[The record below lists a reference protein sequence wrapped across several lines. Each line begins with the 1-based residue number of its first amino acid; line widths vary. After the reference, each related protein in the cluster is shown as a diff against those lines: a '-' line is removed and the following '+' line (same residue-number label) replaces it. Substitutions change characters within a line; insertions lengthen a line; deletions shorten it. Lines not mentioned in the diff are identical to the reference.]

1 MKSNGGG
8 GDSKGNKDLK
18 AAVRVISAVFGASFV
33 IGWGAAT
40 LLVCLAAVD
49 GFYTNSWLIFSVI
62 EVAALSWIT
71 IILVVWAKP
80 KGRTSR

>member
-1 MKSNGGG
+1 M
-8 GDSKGNKDLK
+8 
-18 AAVRVISAVFGASFV
+18 VSAVFGASFV

-49 GFYTNSWLIFSVI
+49 WFYKNSWLIFSAI
-62 EVAALSWIT
+62 EVAALAWIT

-80 KGRTSR
+80 KVQKRTARS